1 MCARASSY
9 KTRKNKEGKEE
20 KKKRYDFRGL
30 GAKEKGL

>member
-1 MCARASSY
+1 MCARASCY
-9 KTRKNKEGKEE
+9 KTRKNKEGKE